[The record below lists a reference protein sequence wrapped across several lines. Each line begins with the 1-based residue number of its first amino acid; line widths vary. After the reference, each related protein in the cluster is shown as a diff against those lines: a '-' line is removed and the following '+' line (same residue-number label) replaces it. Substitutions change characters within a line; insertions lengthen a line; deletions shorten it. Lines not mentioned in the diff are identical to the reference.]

1 MATVDTLHSHQYQH
15 FEDLQLSAKEFYA
28 MVETMVKAYEYP
40 DIKCNRVNMKEG
52 NIFSSNREYLLI
64 GRGRLVFY
72 VCAAPF
78 GKSFFIS
85 WYHLEE
91 ANTAANITAKIP
103 VVGKSIAKG
112 METKT
117 YFQLDSELMF
127 TNSINMIIKMA
138 IEKVK
143 ATHGLTQEV
152 AQ

>member
-15 FEDLQLSAKEFYA
+15 FEDLQLSAKEIYT
-28 MVETMVKAYEYP
+28 MLEDMVKEYQYP
-40 DIKCNRVNMKEG
+40 DVTFSRVNMKEG
-52 NIFSSNREYLLI
+52 NILSASREYLVI
-64 GRGRLVFY
+64 SRKRHNFY

-85 WYHLEE
+85 WYHMED
-91 ANTAANITAKIP
+91 ANTTANITAKIP
-103 VVGKSIAKG
+103 LVGQSMAKG
-112 METKT
+112 MESKT

-143 ATHGLTQEV
+143 ATHGFTREN